1 MTEAAGPYV
10 ALWARRAVAA
20 AIILACHAGVI
31 AVLLSSSSGSHVGTG
46 ETAVSILVRSMKSE
60 NASSEV
66 PQQIAPARPRLVI
79 PTIDAPRNAPAFRL
93 ASPVPTP
100 PAQAASAPSISAE
113 TRAAGIRAYGSQVWR
128 RIAERKPKG
137 IHLPGTAYVNF
148 ALTGEG
154 AIAAIRIARSS
165 GNPELD
171 AMALRTIES
180 AAPFDPPPSGFAPQ
194 DLVFEIPFNF
204 R

>member
-1 MTEAAGPYV
+1 
-10 ALWARRAVAA
+10 
-20 AIILACHAGVI
+20 
-31 AVLLSSSSGSHVGTG
+31 
-46 ETAVSILVRSMKSE
+46 
-60 NASSEV
+60 
-66 PQQIAPARPRLVI
+66 
-79 PTIDAPRNAPAFRL
+79 PRNAPAFRL
-93 ASPVPTP
+93 ASPAPMP
-100 PAQAASAPSISAE
+100 PVEAPSAPSISAE
-113 TRAAGIRAYGSQVWR
+113 TRAAGIRAYGSLVWR

-180 AAPFDPPPSGFAPQ
+180 AAPFDPPPSGLAPQ